1 MSNKKQ
7 TSVDKIK
14 LEIEKIKALAQDKA
28 DKNSDRPMS
37 EAVIEADACIEVCNY
52 LLLTVLPLAKELEK
66 HQHGTTWDNAIQAH
80 EDRGHNLSRSLVD
93 FDEYFEK
100 TYEQ

>member
-7 TSVDKIK
+7 TALDKIK

-37 EAVIEADACIEVCNY
+37 EVVIEANACIDVCNH

-66 HQHGTTWDNAIQAH
+66 HQHSTTWDNAIQAH

>member
-14 LEIEKIKALAQDKA
+14 LEIEKIKTLAQDKA

-37 EAVIEADACIEVCNY
+37 EAVIEANACIDVCNH
-52 LLLTVLPLAKELEK
+52 LLLTVLPLAKELEEY
-66 HQHGTTWDNAIQAH
+66 QHGTTWDNAIQAH